1 MGSCKIQD
9 KKNVMEP
16 GCIVSATIWQSEK
29 FRLVAFILYIIQ
41 YLPGH
46 VGVGEG
52 VE

>member
-1 MGSCKIQD
+1 M
-9 KKNVMEP
+9 MEP
-16 GCIVSATIWQSEK
+16 GSIVSATIEQSEK
-29 FRLVAFILYIIQ
+29 FRLVGLILYIIQ